1 MIVTV
6 TVVPIYFAYD
16 VCEDDTCP
24 CGEDVDLSDL
34 FYHYISDFE

>member
-1 MIVTV
+1 MTV

-16 VCEDDTCP
+16 VCEEDTCP
-24 CGEDVDLSDL
+24 CGVDVDLSDL